1 VSAPSRIAA
10 SEAARGRVA
19 LSTLVC
25 VVCGAPA
32 PLDRRTKC
40 PACGGILDARYQGD
54 AADLRAAFEAAL
66 RGRAALNAGPMWR
79 WRAFLPIA
87 SDVSPVTL
95 GEGGTPLLRAER
107 PERWGGVSDFWFKAE
122 TANPTGSFKDRPG
135 AVALTKARELGVP
148 GVVTASSGNAG
159 ASVAAYAA
167 RAGLPAIVLVPDDL
181 PPGKAAQIALH
192 GPVLLS
198 VRGHFSRAYD
208 LALAWA
214 DRSGWY
220 DVTSS
225 FLSAFPTEG
234 NKTVAYELWEELGRV
249 PDWVLVPVSTGPLLV
264 GTLKGFDE
272 LRRAGLT
279 DRVPR
284 MVAVQASGCAPIARA
299 FNAGDDEVL
308 AWGEP
313 RTVASGIRDPL
324 QGYADDGTLTL
335 RCVRSSGGAVIAV
348 GDDAILDAAVALA
361 RHEGQAAEPTGAV
374 ALAGA
379 IRMIHDGAIAPD
391 DSVVCLVT
399 GHCLKDVE
407 AYATRLSPA
416 VAIQPNVEALLEA
429 LAAGPAHAMLP
440 EAR

>member
-1 VSAPSRIAA
+1 MRARVQTPAA
-10 SEAARGRVA
+10 
-19 LSTLVC
+19 T
-25 VVCGAPA
+25 
-32 PLDRRTKC
+32 
-40 PACGGILDARYQGD
+40 
-54 AADLRAAFEAAL
+54 
-66 RGRAALNAGPMWR
+66 MWR
-79 WRAFLPIA
+79 WRAFLPVA
-87 SDVSPVTL
+87 PDVSPVTL

-122 TANPTGSFKDRPG
+122 TANPTGSFKDRPV

-192 GPVLLS
+192 GPRLVS

-214 DRSGWY
+214 ERSGWY

-225 FLSAFPTEG
+225 LLSAFPTEG
-234 NKTVAYELWEELGRV
+234 NKTVAYELWEDLGRV

-264 GTLKGFDE
+264 GTLKGFEE
-272 LRRAGLT
+272 LRHAGLT

-299 FNAGDDEVL
+299 YDAGDDEVL

-335 RCVRSSGGAVIAV
+335 GCVRSSGGSVIAV
-348 GDDAILDAAVALA
+348 DDDAILAAGVALA

-379 IRMIHDGAIAPD
+379 VSMIRNRDIAPD

-399 GHCLKDVE
+399 GHCLKDLD
-407 AYATRLSPA
+407 AYAMHRSPSVA
-416 VAIQPNVEALLEA
+416 VEPNLQALIEALGDGSA
-429 LAAGPAHAMLP
+429 RTTLP
-440 EAR
+440 EER